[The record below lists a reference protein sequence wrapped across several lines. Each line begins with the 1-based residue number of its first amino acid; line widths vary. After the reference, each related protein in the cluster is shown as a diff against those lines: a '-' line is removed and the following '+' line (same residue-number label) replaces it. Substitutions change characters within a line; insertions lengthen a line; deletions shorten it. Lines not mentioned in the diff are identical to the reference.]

1 MSSISFG
8 LQDNASSYLSVMFCF
23 QCSDFFSSPLHDSS
37 ELRHYDF
44 CFYSFSFNYFVNV
57 LGDLDISKMDLSQL
71 EAEAKLAAIKD
82 VKNMLQRP
90 GQLEKVDQYKH
101 RVGRKKASLEAML
114 KTQFQSQL
122 DGVREGLKQL
132 EGSVSEIKEVDEK

>member
-1 MSSISFG
+1 MFIG
-8 LQDNASSYLSVMFCF
+8 LLEHFLNFI
-23 QCSDFFSSPLHDSS
+23 
-37 ELRHYDF
+37 
-44 CFYSFSFNYFVNV
+44 
-57 LGDLDISKMDLSQL
+57 LGDLDISAMDLSQL

-114 KTQFQSQL
+114 KTQFQNQL

-132 EGSVSEIKEVDEK
+132 EGSVSEIKEIDEK